1 MQERLTNHFAGQ
13 KPTKKSLTVINQS
26 PLPIIS
32 IVTPSLNQGEF
43 LEECI
48 DSILSQ
54 NYPRLEYVIMDGGST
69 DKSVAI
75 IQKYEKYLSYWQ
87 SEKDGGQ
94 YLAINSGFAR
104 TTGEIMAWLNAD
116 DKYHPEALFKVA
128 FALQKYPQIEWMMGQ
143 PTQWNRAGKLVYI
156 VSNIPA
162 WSRLLLLSKE
172 WLKNDQ
178 WIQQESTFWRRS
190 LWLKSGGKLRDD
202 IKLAGDFELWL
213 RFSRFAQLFVILDQ
227 LGGFR
232 SYPEQ
237 RSKLYFQQY
246 LQEID
251 QVINEEKFLIYA
263 GQYNTF
269 LNAPHQLNISDYHDQ
284 VRSSA
289 VISKNS
295 NNIKVSAI
303 VSTYNSE
310 AFFAGCL
317 EDLVN
322 QTLYQTGELEI
333 IIIDSNSRENE
344 EAIARQYQAKYNN
357 IIYERTDQRETI
369 YSAWNRGIKLAQGK
383 YITNANTD
391 DRHRPDALAKLA
403 NYLDE
408 NAEIAIVYADQLI
421 TNIPNETWWNTCAD
435 QRWNWPAFDYTE
447 LEKRCILGSQPMW
460 RKCLHEKYGYF
471 RPEFQVA
478 GDYEFWL
485 RVGKQEK
492 IARFSEILGL
502 YFNNTHGLEKSSNIA
517 SQETYEICRE
527 YGIIERSIQR
537 KTTIPTAV
545 SAQELAQLKNQLN
558 TPLIFVIIACY
569 NHGEYLPEAIASI
582 VEQNYSNWECLIV
595 DDGSTDQTV
604 LIAEKLISKYADHS
618 IKLLR
623 KSHSGVIET
632 RNLGLSK
639 CTGEYILF
647 VDADDQIHPNFLQE
661 SLEIL
666 QANSNIGFV
675 YTDITE
681 FGTRNQIV
689 SHGDFQPAQFLQ
701 LNQVPIT
708 ALFRREIYQQTGGFK
723 KVMEAGWE
731 DWEFWLS
738 AYELGW
744 QGYRLAKPYLY
755 YRQHQAGSRLQ
766 NF

>member
-1 MQERLTNHFAGQ
+1 QEVMYGGIPPVVFPYGGVKSLIQHEQTGLIVNTKLEYKQAIEYLYHHPEFRQQLGANARQYAIENFGAENAARQLNPIYENLLNTPKRKRLWGLSVDVNLLNQPVRLSDLTGEIETLTGSELFIESLGDKGRSFNISLTNQNLTEILEADANIAKSSPVLCHQYGGGIIHYKNSYPQDSYLRFWSGLVFYEQGKYEQSWQELVTAINLGFSHERINWYLAQVAEKLGDYSSAKMYFNQTLAWQPNLSSLPDFRKMQERLTNHFAGQ

-317 EDLVN
+317 EDLV
-322 QTLYQTGELEI
+322 
-333 IIIDSNSRENE
+333 
-344 EAIARQYQAKYNN
+344 
-357 IIYERTDQRETI
+357 
-369 YSAWNRGIKLAQGK
+369 
-383 YITNANTD
+383 
-391 DRHRPDALAKLA
+391 
-403 NYLDE
+403 
-408 NAEIAIVYADQLI
+408 
-421 TNIPNETWWNTCAD
+421 
-435 QRWNWPAFDYTE
+435 
-447 LEKRCILGSQPMW
+447 
-460 RKCLHEKYGYF
+460 
-471 RPEFQVA
+471 
-478 GDYEFWL
+478 
-485 RVGKQEK
+485 
-492 IARFSEILGL
+492 
-502 YFNNTHGLEKSSNIA
+502 
-517 SQETYEICRE
+517 
-527 YGIIERSIQR
+527 
-537 KTTIPTAV
+537 
-545 SAQELAQLKNQLN
+545 
-558 TPLIFVIIACY
+558 
-569 NHGEYLPEAIASI
+569 
-582 VEQNYSNWECLIV
+582 
-595 DDGSTDQTV
+595 
-604 LIAEKLISKYADHS
+604 
-618 IKLLR
+618 
-623 KSHSGVIET
+623 
-632 RNLGLSK
+632 
-639 CTGEYILF
+639 
-647 VDADDQIHPNFLQE
+647 
-661 SLEIL
+661 
-666 QANSNIGFV
+666 
-675 YTDITE
+675 
-681 FGTRNQIV
+681 
-689 SHGDFQPAQFLQ
+689 
-701 LNQVPIT
+701 
-708 ALFRREIYQQTGGFK
+708 
-723 KVMEAGWE
+723 
-731 DWEFWLS
+731 
-738 AYELGW
+738 
-744 QGYRLAKPYLY
+744 
-755 YRQHQAGSRLQ
+755 
-766 NF
+766 